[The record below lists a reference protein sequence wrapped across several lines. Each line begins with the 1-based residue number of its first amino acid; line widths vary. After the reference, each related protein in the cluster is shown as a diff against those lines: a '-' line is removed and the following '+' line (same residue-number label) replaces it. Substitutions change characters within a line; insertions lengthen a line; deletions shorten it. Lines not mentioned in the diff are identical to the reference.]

1 MDDLILRLENI
12 YKSYPNSPA
21 PVLNGISLS
30 VAQGQFVTLLGSSG
44 CGKTTTLRII
54 SGLDA
59 PDSGQVILAGQDMSH
74 VPPNARDVNTVFQ
87 SYALFPHMTV
97 EQNVGYSLRLRRL
110 PKAEIRQQVREALAM
125 VQLEG
130 FEKRRPSQLSGGQSQ
145 RVALARSIISHPRL
159 LLLDEPLSALD
170 YQLRQQ
176 MQQELKRLQKQLGIS
191 FIYITHDREE
201 ALNMSDVI
209 AVMRDGAFE
218 QVGTPE
224 EVFDS
229 PRTSYVAKFVGGA
242 NILHCHVERVEG
254 QTAWFQNAQGSGAF
268 STRGHSF
275 SPGQNATLAIRPD
288 QAQAEKDFDK
298 SAPGLVG
305 TVKEK
310 SFAGGVLRVAA
321 EFSGGQTF
329 VCSRQ
334 GIDWDL
340 APGDQIKIS
349 WAPEQ
354 ACPVDWEALDE
365 KEN

>member
-12 YKSYPNSPA
+12 YKSYPNSSA

-54 SGLDA
+54 SGRDA
-59 PDSGQVILAGQDMSH
+59 PDSGRVILAGQDMSH

-110 PKAEIRQQVREALAM
+110 PKAEIRQRVREALAM

-229 PRTSYVAKFVGGA
+229 PHTSYVAKFVGGA

-268 STRGHSF
+268 STRCHSF

-298 SAPGLVG
+298 SSPGLVG

-321 EFSGGQTF
+321 ELSGGQTF

>member
-1 MDDLILRLENI
+1 
-12 YKSYPNSPA
+12 
-21 PVLNGISLS
+21 
-30 VAQGQFVTLLGSSG
+30 
-44 CGKTTTLRII
+44 
-54 SGLDA
+54 
-59 PDSGQVILAGQDMSH
+59 
-74 VPPNARDVNTVFQ
+74 
-87 SYALFPHMTV
+87 
-97 EQNVGYSLRLRRL
+97 
-110 PKAEIRQQVREALAM
+110 
-125 VQLEG
+125 
-130 FEKRRPSQLSGGQSQ
+130 
-145 RVALARSIISHPRL
+145 
-159 LLLDEPLSALD
+159 
-170 YQLRQQ
+170 
-176 MQQELKRLQKQLGIS
+176 
-191 FIYITHDREE
+191 
-201 ALNMSDVI
+201 MSDVI

-321 EFSGGQTF
+321 ELSGGQTF